1 MNVNVT
7 IGDSIAAYID
17 VPAFVAFTWH
27 VVGPVAV
34 NSSTLSTHPE
44 PGLIRVYV
52 TLPLLVPPIVERITV
67 ELFLTDVTL
76 FEIRN
81 GLWVA
86 KMNGTSTVEELV
98 PEVATTWHVVALVA
112 VRSVPIIRQFGVV
125 VE

>member
-1 MNVNVT
+1 LNVNVT

-44 PGLIRVYV
+44 PGLTRVYV
-52 TLPLLVPPIVERITV
+52 TAPLLVPPIVERITV

-81 GLWVA
+81 GLCVA
-86 KMNGTSTVEELV
+86 KMKGTSTVEELV
-98 PEVATTWHVVALVA
+98 PEVATIWHVVALVA
-112 VRSVPIIRQFGVV
+112 VRSVPMIRQFGVV